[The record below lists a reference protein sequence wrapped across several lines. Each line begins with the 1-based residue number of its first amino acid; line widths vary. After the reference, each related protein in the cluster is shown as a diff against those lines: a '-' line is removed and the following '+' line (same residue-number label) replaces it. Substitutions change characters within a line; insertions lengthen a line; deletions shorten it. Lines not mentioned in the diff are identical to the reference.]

1 MLDYFSL
8 FQLNYFTFTKK
19 VFFSLIL
26 SSLIFITPKLV
37 NSEIYLKRIGNDLEY
52 PWGMDF
58 LDENTILVTQKTGK
72 IIKINLKNEIFEE
85 INGLPTIFFKGQG
98 GLLDIIILPF
108 VGTWVVLWWNYA
120 YYSTHIWICYYF
132 NY

>member
-58 LDENTILVTQKTGK
+58 LDENTILLTQKTGK
-72 IIKINLKNEIFEE
+72 IIKINLENEIFEE
-85 INGLPTIFFKGQG
+85 INGLPIIFFKGQG
-98 GLLDIIILPF
+98 GLLDIT
-108 VGTWVVLWWNYA
+108 VKKK
-120 YYSTHIWICYYF
+120 
-132 NY
+132 

>member
-85 INGLPTIFFKGQG
+85 IFYLF
-98 GLLDIIILPF
+98 LLDFYQLQKIDNSDF
-108 VGTWVVLWWNYA
+108 
-120 YYSTHIWICYYF
+120 
-132 NY
+132 